1 MIETF
6 KQKSVLTILL
16 IALFGGTS
24 IGIIISFTMAN
35 TDSNSSETNSLG
47 NHFVLATGGTA
58 RLSQWD
64 QKIEGE
70 NWEEIQPLT
79 LSEATKLRWKKEP
92 MCVPNVGFYSNW
104 SDDNSSPKPYSLIF
118 DKNDEVIGIY
128 MVSENEQQTPWQKM
142 ATRGPFK
149 NPHWGIHIFFNP
161 PSTLCP

>member
-1 MIETF
+1 MIEIF
-6 KQKSVLTILL
+6 KQKFVITILL

-24 IGIIISFTMAN
+24 IGLIISFSILN
-35 TDSNSSETNSLG
+35 TDSNSSEINKLG
-47 NHFVLATGGTA
+47 DYFVLATGGTA

-79 LSEATKLRWKKEP
+79 LSEATNLQWKKEP
-92 MCVPNVGFYSNW
+92 ICVPNVGYYSKG
-104 SDDNSSPKPYSLIF
+104 SDNNATPKPYSLIF
-118 DKNDEVIGIY
+118 DKDDEVIGIY
-128 MVSENEQQTPWQKM
+128 MVSENEQQPPWQKM

-149 NPHWGIHIFFNP
+149 NPHWGIHIFFTP

>member
-1 MIETF
+1 MIEIF
-6 KQKSVLTILL
+6 KQKFVITILL

-24 IGIIISFTMAN
+24 IGLIISFSILN
-35 TDSNSSETNSLG
+35 TDSNSSEINKLG
-47 NHFVLATGGTA
+47 DYFVLATGGTA

-79 LSEATKLRWKKEP
+79 LSEATNLRWEKEP
-92 MCVPNVGFYSNW
+92 ICVPNVGYYSKG
-104 SDDNSSPKPYSLIF
+104 SDNNATPKPYSLIF
-118 DKNDEVIGIY
+118 DKDDEVIGIY
-128 MVSENEQQTPWQKM
+128 MVSENEQQPPWQKM

-149 NPHWGIHIFFNP
+149 NPHWGIHIFFTP

>member
-24 IGIIISFTMAN
+24 IGIIISFTMVN

-70 NWEEIQPLT
+70 NW
-79 LSEATKLRWKKEP
+79 
-92 MCVPNVGFYSNW
+92 
-104 SDDNSSPKPYSLIF
+104 
-118 DKNDEVIGIY
+118 
-128 MVSENEQQTPWQKM
+128 
-142 ATRGPFK
+142 
-149 NPHWGIHIFFNP
+149 
-161 PSTLCP
+161 